1 MMLMTLKNLQPG
13 SQAVIKYIDGTP
25 ALVQRLQDLGLTSGT
40 TVSAISIAPLGDPIK
55 LSLRGFEMS
64 LRKEDAAHI
73 IIDCVLEE
81 QEQEQELQ
89 LHRGQT
95 PWCAMGSDPC
105 AVAVPV
111 PVPVPPAS
119 TAACAVPH
127 KGAALVGNPNCG
139 KTTIFNKLT
148 GSRQYVGNWPGVT
161 VEKKHGKIKFQN
173 GYINVTDL
181 PGIYSMSPY
190 TTEEKVAVNYINQ
203 NQVSV
208 IVNIADS
215 TNLERNL
222 YLTLQLLEKGL
233 PVILVLNMIDELEK
247 KHLKV
252 DFSKLSNQLGIPVI
266 PVSGKTG
273 KGLPLLVAAMEKAN
287 QKIILPP
294 IHKWNNDPDSRYAYI
309 ELLMRSCVHRDHFTG
324 KMSVSDKWDKIL
336 THKIWGLPIFA
347 GIMFLIFYATFGM
360 PGSLLQDGIEFLLT
374 EWVAKGVTALL
385 HAVSAPTW
393 LHSLLIDGVMG
404 GVGGVLS
411 FLPQIAILFF
421 LLSFLEDS
429 GYMSRIAFIMD
440 RTLRKFGLS
449 GKAFIPMLMGFG
461 CSVPAIMAARTME
474 NTKDRRMT
482 ILLIPFMSCSAKL
495 PIYSLL
501 AGALFENHRALIIFS
516 LYFLGIAM
524 GIISGVAFKNTLFR
538 GQTAQF
544 IMELPP
550 YRMPGFQDTMR
561 HVWDKISHFVKKAAG
576 LILVMSVI
584 LWFLQNF
591 DYTLRMTSTP
601 ENSILASMGGFIAP
615 VFRPLGFG
623 TWQLT
628 VALLAGLAAKESVV
642 ACLSMFYGVGV
653 AGAFASPAA
662 AYSFLVFVL
671 LYVPCVA
678 AVTTMK
684 KEMGGW
690 RWAAV
695 SILWQ
700 LICAYLVSFIVYSLW
715 V

>member
-1 MMLMTLKNLQPG
+1 
-13 SQAVIKYIDGTP
+13 
-25 ALVQRLQDLGLTSGT
+25 
-40 TVSAISIAPLGDPIK
+40 
-55 LSLRGFEMS
+55 
-64 LRKEDAAHI
+64 
-73 IIDCVLEE
+73 
-81 QEQEQELQ
+81 
-89 LHRGQT
+89 
-95 PWCAMGSDPC
+95 
-105 AVAVPV
+105 
-111 PVPVPPAS
+111 
-119 TAACAVPH
+119 
-127 KGAALVGNPNCG
+127 VGNPNCG

-161 VEKKHGKIKFQN
+161 VERKNGKIKFQN
-173 GYINVTDL
+173 EYIPVTDL
-181 PGIYSMSPY
+181 PGIYSLSPY
-190 TTEEKVAVNYINQ
+190 TTEEKVAADYIRQ
-203 NQVSV
+203 CRASV

-222 YLTLQLLEKGL
+222 YLTLQLLEKRL
-233 PVILVLNMIDELEK
+233 PVILALNMTDELEK
-247 KHLKV
+247 KNTQI
-252 DFSKLSNQLGIPVI
+252 DYTKLSGQLGVPVI

-273 KGLPLLVAAMEKAN
+273 KGLSLLVAAIEKADR
-287 QKIILPP
+287 KPILPP
-294 IHKWNNDPDSRYAYI
+294 VPKWSNDPDSRYAYI
-309 ELLMRSCVHRDHFTG
+309 ELLMRSCVRKEHFTG
-324 KMSVSDKWDKIL
+324 KMSASDRWDSVL
-336 THKIWGLPIFA
+336 THRIWGLPIFA
-347 GIMFLIFYATFGM
+347 GIMFLIFFATFGM
-360 PGSLLQDGIEFLLT
+360 PGSLLQDGIAFVFNG
-374 EWVAKGVTALL
+374 WAAKEIALL
-385 HAVSAPTW
+385 LHTASAPPW
-393 LHSLLIDGVMG
+393 LSSLLIDGVLG

-429 GYMSRIAFIMD
+429 GYMARIAFIMD

-501 AGALFENHRALIIFS
+501 AGALFKEHRTLIVFS
-516 LYFLGIAM
+516 LYFLGIAV
-524 GIISGVAFKNTLFR
+524 GVLSGVAFKNTLFR
-538 GQTAQF
+538 GQNAQF

-550 YRMPGFQDTMR
+550 YRMPGFRDTLR
-561 HVWDKISHFVKKAAG
+561 HVWDKISHFLKKAAG
-576 LILVMSVI
+576 LILVMSII

-591 DYTLRMTSTP
+591 DCSLRMTNTP
-601 ENSILASMGGFIAP
+601 EESILAVLGGFLAP
-615 VFRPLGFG
+615 AFRPLGFG
-623 TWQLT
+623 TWQLA

-642 ACLSMFYGVGV
+642 ACLSMFYGTGI

-662 AYSFLVFVL
+662 AYAFLVFVL

-678 AVTTMK
+678 AVATMK
-684 KEMGGW
+684 KEFGGW

-700 LICAYLVSFIVYSLW
+700 LICAYLVSFTVYRLW

>member
-1 MMLMTLKNLQPG
+1 MVIFMTLKSLQPG

-40 TVSAISIAPLGDPIK
+40 KVSTISIAPLGDPIK
-55 LSLRGFEMS
+55 LTLRGFEMS
-64 LRKEDAAHI
+64 LRKEDAEHI
-73 IIDCVLEE
+73 IIE
-81 QEQEQELQ
+81 QDG
-89 LHRGQT
+89 GQ
-95 PWCAMGSDPC
+95 APC
-105 AVAVPV
+105 QKPV
-111 PVPVPPAS
+111 PCSTLHHTFAAADRPA
-119 TAACAVPH
+119 PNR
-127 KGAALVGNPNCG
+127 GAALVGNPNCG

-161 VEKKHGKIKFQN
+161 VEKKHGKLKVQN
-173 GYINVTDL
+173 EYITITDL
-181 PGIYSMSPY
+181 PGIYSMAPY
-190 TTEEKVAVNYINQ
+190 TMEEKVAADYMNQ

-208 IVNIADS
+208 IVNIVDS

-233 PVILVLNMIDELEK
+233 PVILALNMVDELEK
-247 KHLKV
+247 RNTQI
-252 DFSKLSNQLGIPVI
+252 DIAKLSKELGIPII

-273 KGLPLLVAAMEKAN
+273 KGLSLLVAAIEKAN
-287 QKIILPP
+287 KRPVLPP
-294 IHKWNNDPDSRYAYI
+294 VHKWNNDPDSRYAYI
-309 ELLMRSCVHRDHFTG
+309 ELLMRSCVSKTSFTG
-324 KMSVSDKWDKIL
+324 KMSTSDKWDKIL

-347 GIMFLIFYATFGM
+347 GIMFSIFYATFGK
-360 PGSLLQDGIEFLLT
+360 PGSFLQESVEFLVN
-374 EWVAKGVTALL
+374 ECAAKGILYLL
-385 HAVSAPTW
+385 NAISAPSW
-393 LHSLLIDGVMG
+393 LHSLLIDGVLG

-440 RTLRKFGLS
+440 RILRKFGLS

-474 NTKDRRMT
+474 NIKDRRMT

-501 AGALFENHRALIIFS
+501 AGVLFKEHRALIVFS
-516 LYFLGIAM
+516 LYFLGIVI
-524 GIISGVAFKNTLFR
+524 GIVSGLAFKNTLFR

-550 YRMPGFQDTMR
+550 YRMPGVQDTMR
-561 HVWDKISHFVKKAAG
+561 HVWDKVSHFIKKAAG
-576 LILVMSVI
+576 LILVMSI
-584 LWFLQNF
+584 LLWFLQNF
-591 DYTLRMTSTP
+591 DCTLKMTATP
-601 ENSILASMGGFIAP
+601 ENSILAMLGGIIAP

-642 ACLSMFYGVGV
+642 ACLSMFYGVGI
-653 AGAFASPAA
+653 AGAFVSPAA
-662 AYSFLVFVL
+662 AYAFLVFVL

-678 AVTTMK
+678 AVATMK
-684 KEMGGW
+684 KELGGW
-690 RWAAV
+690 RWAAA
-695 SILWQ
+695 SIVWQ
-700 LICAYLVSFIVYSLW
+700 LICAYLVSFAVYHLW